1 MGSRE
6 ETDLAL
12 LEWQDRIDRWTEFP
26 ETDRAALVTEL
37 ARLMTRV
44 ATEGSDDERQGP
56 HFHSEA
62 QGPGSRIILDS
73 EGTAAVPWPGLHFGV
88 EVG

>member
-6 ETDLAL
+6 ETDLALLAL
-12 LEWQDRIDRWTEFP
+12 LEWQDRIDRWMGFP

-44 ATEGSDDERQGP
+44 ATEGSDDERQREDQRP
-56 HFHSEA
+56 S
-62 QGPGSRIILDS
+62 P
-73 EGTAAVPWPGLHFGV
+73 
-88 EVG
+88 